1 MTTITNF
8 SLLFIFIFIF
18 LSQTTSLSKACHPQD
33 ETILLQIKKEFNNP
47 SLLSSWIPHTDCCN
61 FKWSGVAC
69 SSLTNDRITDLSI
82 SDDIHITS
90 HFPPSIANLPY
101 LETLFI
107 YNLPNLTG
115 PIPQS
120 IIKLTNL
127 RYLTISKTGVIGP
140 IPKFTY
146 KSKNLVELDL
156 SHNNIIGTLPPSL
169 YKLPSLSGILFNN
182 NNLRGSIPTSY
193 GYFNNS
199 HVSTLDLSYNKLSGK
214 LPISLSKL
222 DIYLVELAYNKFEGD
237 ASMLFGSNKKTLVI
251 DISGNRFAFDFGR
264 VELSQTIAT
273 LDVSHNKIY
282 GSFPMAMENV
292 TFLNVSYN
300 RLCGEIPKVG
310 YFNTFDVSSFVHNKC
325 LCGSPLPSCN

>member
-8 SLLFIFIFIF
+8 FLLFIFIF
-18 LSQTTSLSKACHPQD
+18 LSQTTSLSKGCHPED
-33 ETILLQIKKEFNNP
+33 ERALLQIKKEFNNP

-69 SSLTNDRITDLSI
+69 SSLTNDRVTDLSI
-82 SDDIHITS
+82 SNDIHITS
-90 HFPPSIANLPY
+90 HFPSSIGNLPC
-101 LETLFI
+101 LQTLFI

-127 RYLTISKTGVIGP
+127 IYLTISETGVTGP
-140 IPKFTY
+140 IPKFTD
-146 KSKNLVELDL
+146 KFKNLVELDL

-182 NNLRGSIPTSY
+182 NNLSGSIPSSY
-193 GYFNNS
+193 GYFNSS
-199 HVSTLDLSYNKLSGK
+199 HVSTLDLSYNNLSGK
-214 LPISLSKL
+214 LPISLAML
-222 DIYLVELAYNKFEGD
+222 DIYVLELAYNNFEGD
-237 ASMLFGSNKKTLVI
+237 ASMLFGSYKKTLVV

-264 VELSQTIAT
+264 LDLSHTIAT

-282 GSFPMAMENV
+282 GNFPMAMENV

-300 RLCGEIPKVG
+300 KLCGEIPKLG

-325 LCGSPLPSCN
+325 LCGSPLPSCK